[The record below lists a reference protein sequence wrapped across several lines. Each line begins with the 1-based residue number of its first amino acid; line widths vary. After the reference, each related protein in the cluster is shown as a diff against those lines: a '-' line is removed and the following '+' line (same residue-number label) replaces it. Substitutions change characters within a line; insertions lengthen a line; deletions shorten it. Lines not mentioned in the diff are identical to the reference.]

1 MQDRALLRIGVV
13 LLFAGVVLPTIL
25 FLALHPKVADPNDT
39 EAILQSIVDSPGW
52 AGVHVAILA
61 GVFLL
66 IGGLLA
72 LYRSITAEPGAAL
85 ARLGFAAA
93 LVGGSAY
100 FGLCDNRG
108 VRHLEG
114 AGGCLGRCGR
124 QDSPLCRG
132 RGHVSGQ
139 PGHFFFRVSVAMSK
153 SSLVAK
159 KSPRGGEE

>member
-13 LLFAGVVLPTIL
+13 LLFAGVVLPTIF
-25 FLALHPKVADPNDT
+25 FLALHPKVADPSDT

-100 FGLCDNRG
+100 L
-108 VRHLEG
+108 
-114 AGGCLGRCGR
+114 
-124 QDSPLCRG
+124 
-132 RGHVSGQ
+132 
-139 PGHFFFRVSVAMSK
+139 VSVTIEGSWGCPG
-153 SSLVAK
+153 LTDTYCEGV
-159 KSPRGGEE
+159 SPEWSVHVKQEE